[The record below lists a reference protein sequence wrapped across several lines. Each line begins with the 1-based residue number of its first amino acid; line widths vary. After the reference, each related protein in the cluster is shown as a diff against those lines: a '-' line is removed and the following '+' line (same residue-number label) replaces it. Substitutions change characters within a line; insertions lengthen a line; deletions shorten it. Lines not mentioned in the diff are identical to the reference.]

1 MVDNI
6 SELPLVIVYIGKELS
21 NTTII
26 NSAEIVSMKLQDVEI
41 L

>member
-6 SELPLVIVYIGKELS
+6 SELPLMIVYIGKELS
-21 NTTII
+21 NTMII
-26 NSAEIVSMKLQDVEI
+26 ISAEIVSMKFQDVDI